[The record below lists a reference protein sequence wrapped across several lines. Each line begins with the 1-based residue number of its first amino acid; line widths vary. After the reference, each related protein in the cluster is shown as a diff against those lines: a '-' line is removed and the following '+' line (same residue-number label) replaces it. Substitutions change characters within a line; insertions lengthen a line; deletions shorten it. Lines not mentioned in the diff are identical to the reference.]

1 LGNNLSSISIELI
14 MQKPEYYD
22 LQQRILELETDSL
35 RSRRIE
41 QELLEKQ
48 AVLGHQNI
56 KLIRK
61 SIELSDVKRQLE
73 DNNYELEIS
82 QTKLQNALN
91 SLRESENT
99 LSSVLVN
106 SPDTIIAVDRD
117 HRIIYVNRAMP
128 GHKKTLAVGDHLCDH
143 IMQPYH
149 DRYHQ
154 TIERVIVTGKT
165 AVLECELVVS
175 PEETIELESRFAPCF
190 LNGEVTSVV
199 MLSVDITERKGMEL
213 ELKKTLIDLE
223 RFNRVMVGRELR
235 NIELKKRIARLQN
248 DLALFSGNVQFS
260 DDSTQD
266 FATED
271 DACAGIHH
279 GDGFEEACDE
289 VQYRKQQRMALLNLI
304 EDANLAR
311 NELLE
316 TNRKL
321 EESVIRTQEMAR
333 AASKANEAKSQFLA
347 NMSHEV
353 RTPMNGVIGMSD
365 LLLDT
370 SLDPEQRKYVET
382 IISSG
387 KNLLSIIND
396 ILDFSKIEAN
406 RLELD
411 VVDFDLLELLEDVCG
426 ILGLQ
431 AQQKGLELTLVTGS
445 FLPRFLRGDQARIRQ
460 ILVNLVGNAVKFT
473 HSGEVVVCAMAQEE
487 SDLQVTIRLLVRDT
501 GIGIPREMMKAV
513 FEPFI
518 QADGSTRRKYGGT
531 GLGLAISNQLA
542 KKMGST
548 IILESTNGE
557 GSVFWFDVV
566 LEKQCQ
572 SSELLPESCAGLAGK
587 RVLVVNRNASMRF
600 MLKGVLESCNVDC
613 TVFGG
618 FEEALAEVTSTM
630 AHFESFPVWNVAI
643 LDTNVAEH
651 SLEEFQRLIGTIT
664 EVHRCPIILLVSFG
678 QYEEMKKL
686 FSTGVF
692 RLLLKPVR
700 QAEVV
705 VAVVDALNNESAEYQ
720 KPAGDDGDVGDV
732 GDVGAGPQAPE
743 IQRYNLLLVEDS
755 PVNQQVAVAML
766 RKLGYS
772 PDVVASG
779 KAAIDAMRCKVY
791 DLVLM
796 DCQMPEMDGYEATRI
811 IRTDRT
817 LCGTP
822 DIPVVA
828 MTAHAMIGDR
838 EKCLSAGMDDYLPKP
853 VCKSDLNAVLLKYL
867 QRKKKPEKIVEQKI
881 CIAEDKSELITADEV
896 FLIDDLLWRMQND
909 HEFVR
914 MILGQFISEVPN
926 RIVELET
933 ALDRHD
939 TDSASMIAHTIKGE
953 AVTVGGKVL
962 GLHASSIEMA
972 AKSGDI
978 KKSREFLRDL
988 KEQFRIF
995 IERVSATGWY
1005 AAE

>member
-14 MQKPEYYD
+14 MQKPEYHD

-82 QTKLQNALN
+82 QAKLQNALN

-149 DRYHQ
+149 DRYHH

-165 AVLECELVVS
+165 AVLECELV
-175 PEETIELESRFAPCF
+175 ETIELESRFAPCF

-235 NIELKKRIARLQN
+235 NIELKKRIASLQN
-248 DLALFSGNVQFS
+248 DLVLSSGNAQAS
-260 DDSTQD
+260 DDSRQD

-271 DACAGIHH
+271 EDCAGIHH

-406 RLELD
+406 RLDLD

-487 SDLQVTIRLLVRDT
+487 RDSQVTIRLLVRDT

-572 SSELLPESCAGLAGK
+572 SSELLPESGAGLAGK

-600 MLKGVLESCNVDC
+600 MLKGVLESCSVDC

-618 FEEALAEVTSTM
+618 IEEALAAVTSSSV
-630 AHFESFPVWNVAI
+630 HLESVPVWNVAI

-720 KPAGDDGDVGDV
+720 EPVKQ
-732 GDVGAGPQAPE
+732 VGAGWQDSE
-743 IQRYNLLLVEDS
+743 TETYHILLVEDS

-766 RKLGYS
+766 RKIGYS

-867 QRKKKPEKIVEQKI
+867 QRKKKPEKIVEQKT
-881 CIAEDKSELITADEV
+881 CIAEVKSELITADEV

-909 HEFVR
+909 REFVR
-914 MILGQFISEVPN
+914 MILGQFIGEVPK
-926 RIVELET
+926 RIVEMET

-939 TDSASMIAHTIKGE
+939 TDLASMIAHTIKGE

>member
-1 LGNNLSSISIELI
+1 
-14 MQKPEYYD
+14 MQKPEYHD

-82 QTKLQNALN
+82 QAKLQNALN

-149 DRYHQ
+149 DRYHH

-235 NIELKKRIARLQN
+235 NIELKKRIASLQN
-248 DLALFSGNVQFS
+248 DLVLSSGNAQAS
-260 DDSTQD
+260 DDSRQD

-271 DACAGIHH
+271 EDCAGIHH

-406 RLELD
+406 RLDLD

-487 SDLQVTIRLLVRDT
+487 RDSQVTIRLLVRDT

-572 SSELLPESCAGLAGK
+572 SSELLPESGAGLAGK

-600 MLKGVLESCNVDC
+600 MLKGVLESCSVDC

-618 FEEALAEVTSTM
+618 IEEALAAVTSSSV
-630 AHFESFPVWNVAI
+630 HLESVPVWNVAI

-720 KPAGDDGDVGDV
+720 EPVKQ
-732 GDVGAGPQAPE
+732 VGAGWQDSE
-743 IQRYNLLLVEDS
+743 TETYHILLVEDS

-766 RKLGYS
+766 RKIGYS

-867 QRKKKPEKIVEQKI
+867 QRKKKPEKIVEQKT
-881 CIAEDKSELITADEV
+881 CIAEVKSELITADEV

-909 HEFVR
+909 REFVR
-914 MILGQFISEVPN
+914 MILGQFIGEVPK
-926 RIVELET
+926 RIVEMET

-939 TDSASMIAHTIKGE
+939 TDLASMIAHTIKGE

>member
-1 LGNNLSSISIELI
+1 
-14 MQKPEYYD
+14 MQKPEYHD
-22 LQQRILELETDSL
+22 LQQRILELEKDSL

-48 AVLGHQNI
+48 TVLGNQNI

-61 SIELSDVKRQLE
+61 SIELSDVKRELE

-82 QTKLQNALN
+82 QAKLQEALN

-106 SPDTIIAVDRD
+106 SPDTIIAVDRA

-128 GHKKTLAVGDHLCDH
+128 GHKKPLAVGEHLCDH
-143 IMQPYH
+143 ILPPYH

-154 TIERVIVTGKT
+154 TIDRVILTGKP
-165 AVLECELVVS
+165 AVLECEIIVS
-175 PEETIELESRFAPCF
+175 PQETIELESRFAPCF

-213 ELKKTLIDLE
+213 ELKRTLTDLE
-223 RFNRVMVGRELR
+223 RFNRVMVGRELH
-235 NIELKKRIARLQN
+235 NIDLKKHIVKLRN
-248 DLALFSGNVQFS
+248 ELAGFSGDTSAAF
-260 DDSTQD
+260 DPMQD
-266 FATED
+266 FSAED
-271 DACAGIHH
+271 EDCSGISN
-279 GDGFEEACDE
+279 GDGFEEQCDE
-289 VQYRKQQRMALLNLI
+289 VKYRKQQRMALLNLI

-321 EESVIRTQEMAR
+321 EESVTRTQEMAR
-333 AASKANEAKSQFLA
+333 AASDANEAKSQFLA
-347 NMSHEV
+347 NMSHEI

-370 SLDPEQRKYVET
+370 SLDAEQRKYVET

-411 VVDFDLLELLEDVCG
+411 VVDFNLLELLEDVCS
-426 ILGLQ
+426 ILGFQ
-431 AQQKGLELTLVTGS
+431 AQEKGLELTLVTGS
-445 FLPRFLRGDQARIRQ
+445 FLPVAFRGDQARIRQ

-473 HSGEVVVCAMAQEE
+473 HFGEVVVSAMVQDE
-487 SDLQVTIRLLVRDT
+487 SDSHVTIRLSVRDT
-501 GIGIPREMMKAV
+501 GIGIPQEMMTAV

-531 GLGLAISNQLA
+531 GLGLSISNQLA
-542 KKMGST
+542 RKMGSR
-548 IILESTNGE
+548 INLESLDGE

-566 LEKQCQ
+566 LEKQDQLLC
-572 SSELLPESCAGLAGK
+572 LLPGAGAGLNAT
-587 RVLVVNRNASMRF
+587 RVLIVNRNASMRS
-600 MLKGVLESCNVDC
+600 MLRGVLESCHCDC
-613 TVFGG
+613 TDFGG
-618 FEEALAEVTSTM
+618 LEEALASVNSSP
-630 AHFESFPVWNVAI
+630 AGPESVPSRKVAI

-651 SLEEFQRLIGTIT
+651 SIEELQRFIATIRD
-664 EVHRCPIILLVSFG
+664 VYRCPVILLVSFR
-678 QYEEMKKL
+678 QYEEMKKQ
-686 FSTGVF
+686 FSSGVF

-705 VAVVDALNNESAEYQ
+705 DTVVDALNNESAEYQ
-720 KPAGDDGDVGDV
+720 EPVKQ
-732 GDVGAGPQAPE
+732 VGAGWHDSE
-743 IQRYNLLLVEDS
+743 TETYHILLVEDS
-755 PVNQQVAVAML
+755 LVNQQVAVAML
-766 RKLGYS
+766 KKLGYS
-772 PDVVASG
+772 PDVVSSG
-779 KAAIDAMRCKVY
+779 KGALDAMRRKEY

-796 DCQMPEMDGYEATRI
+796 DCQMPEMDGYEATRM

-817 LCGTP
+817 LCGSP
-822 DIPVVA
+822 DVPVVA

-838 EKCLSAGMDDYLPKP
+838 EKCISAGMDDYLPKP
-853 VCKSDLNAVLLKYL
+853 VCKSDLNNVLLKFL
-867 QRKKKPEKIVEQKI
+867 QRKKKPGKSVEQENFT
-881 CIAEDKSELITADEV
+881 ADDKMTMKHTDEV

-909 HEFVR
+909 REFVR
-914 MILGQFISEVPN
+914 IILQQFISEVPK
-926 RIVELET
+926 RIADLKA

-939 TDSASMIAHTIKGE
+939 TDSASMIAHSIKGE
-953 AVTVGGKVL
+953 AVTVGGKEL
-962 GLHASSIEMA
+962 GLHASLIEQL

-978 KKSREFLRDL
+978 NKSQELLRELHELFKR
-988 KEQFRIF
+988 FT
-995 IERVSATGWY
+995 ERVSVTGWY
-1005 AAE
+1005 SSE